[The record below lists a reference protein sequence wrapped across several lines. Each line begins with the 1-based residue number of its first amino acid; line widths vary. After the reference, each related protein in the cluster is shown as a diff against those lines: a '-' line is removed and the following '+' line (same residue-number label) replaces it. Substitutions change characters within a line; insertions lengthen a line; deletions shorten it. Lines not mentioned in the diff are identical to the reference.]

1 MGYEKNKDDN
11 GRVEGTMDALSA
23 EHVVGKFDYGK
34 KDFTGEYEEVVKET
48 TEDGKN

>member
-11 GRVEGTMDALSA
+11 GRIEGTFEDFTT

-34 KDFTGEYEEVVKET
+34 KDVDESVEVEREV
-48 TEDGKN
+48 TEDD